1 VAVRKTQRELSY
13 DYENDLISGLSVSLR
28 EETTDMAAELTKVSK
43 KQKRERGA
51 SLVEYSLLVALIA
64 VIAIVAVRA
73 VGQKVSQKF
82 STINSAI

>member
-1 VAVRKTQRELSY
+1 MSVEQKKSSLELWS
-13 DYENDLISGLSVSLR
+13 
-28 EETTDMAAELTKVSK
+28 
-43 KQKRERGA
+43 QRGA

-82 STINSAI
+82 SMIESTI